1 MLLRQCW
8 AASKVHIL
16 LNKNFTTL
24 RNGGICV
31 FPVGICAFPV
41 GICVF
46 PIEIYVFPVGIC
58 WNLRIPLISVDY
70 CCCFFEITER
80 FVKKSHL
87 LRLKT
92 FVDNSKSRS
101 TSKKR
106 VWYYSLFHWDCWRM
120 KLFLKGKGFIRYVDS
135 INLWW
140 NSVTS
145 YN

>member
-1 MLLRQCW
+1 MY
-8 AASKVHIL
+8 
-16 LNKNFTTL
+16 FTTL
-24 RNGGICV
+24 HNVGICV
-31 FPVGICAFPV
+31 FPVGICVFPV

-58 WNLRIPLISVDY
+58 WNLRIPLISVDSVY
-70 CCCFFEITER
+70 ICGLLLLLFEITER
-80 FVKKSHL
+80 FVKKCHL